1 MLRPRWRKVL
11 SDLWDNK
18 IRTLLVVA
26 SIAVGVFAIGV
37 IAGTYVLLSEDLKQN
52 YDSVNPA
59 NIEIVTDPF
68 EPDFVRSIRRV
79 AGVAE
84 VEGRRAVT
92 VRVQKGPTEWDTLTL
107 VASEAFPT
115 LRVNQLLPQQGTLA
129 PADQTV
135 VLERKTLALL
145 GVAVGDSLTIE
156 LADGTLKTLP
166 IVGTGLEPT
175 LGYGGVLGDLKGY
188 VTLDT
193 LEWLHQPLLL
203 NQLFITV
210 SEGRTDKAHLE
221 AVATLVKE
229 RLEQSG
235 RQVYRMEVAYQHP
248 LSSILE
254 ALLGVLGIIGVLIV
268 FLSGSLIMNT
278 MSALLGQHIRQIGV
292 MKLIGARRTQI
303 IAMYLVLI
311 LAFGVIALLVAIP
324 LGTWGAY
331 ALTRFAAD
339 IINFQLRSFRVIPF
353 ALVLQISIALLVP
366 PLAGLLPILRGS
378 GITVQQALSN
388 LGGNSE
394 RLPKGW
400 LDRQVERI
408 RWVSRLLL
416 ISIRNTFRRKG
427 RLALTLFT
435 LTLGGAIFI
444 AVFNTQVALNQQ
456 VARGM
461 RYFRADV
468 NLDFAQPYRID
479 EVEHLARTVPGVTG
493 VEAWALANADVV
505 RSDNAAP
512 LSVVIFGPPAAS
524 ALVEP
529 ELLQGRW
536 LQPGD
541 QNAIAVNEAFWSEF
555 PQLQIG
561 DTLRLKVQGEEAD
574 WVVVGIFKYIG
585 LDELIAYAN
594 YDYLAQVTR
603 SGAAAT
609 TYRITTAEQT
619 PAYQQQV
626 SVALEQ
632 RFKEQ
637 DFKLNKVQTGQSLIT
652 SSANLLGILTAVLF
666 IMALLTA
673 LVGSIGLAGTMSMNV
688 MERTREIGV
697 LRAIGAHNQVVM
709 QLVMVEGVL
718 IGLLSFILGALLSF
732 PITVVLSNVISYAIF
747 HSPTELALTPTG
759 FGLWLV
765 AVLLLSTI
773 ASALPARNASRL
785 AIREVLAYE

>member
-37 IAGTYVLLSEDLKQN
+37 IAGTYVLLSEDLSQN
-52 YDSVNPA
+52 YNSVNPA
-59 NIEIVTDPF
+59 NIEIITDPF
-68 EPDFVRSIRRV
+68 EPDFVRSIQRV
-79 AGVAE
+79 PGVAA

-92 VRVQKGPTEWDTLTL
+92 VRVQKGPDEWDVLTL
-107 VASEAFPT
+107 MASAAFPE
-115 LRVNQLLPQQGTLA
+115 LQVNQLLPQQGQLA
-129 PADQTV
+129 PGDQTV

-145 GVAVGDSLTIE
+145 GCAVGDPLAVE
-156 LADGTLKTLP
+156 LPDGTVKTLP
-166 IVGTGLEPT
+166 IVGSGLEPT
-175 LGYGGVLGDLKGY
+175 LGYGGILGDLKGY
-188 VTLDT
+188 VTFNT
-193 LEWLHQPLLL
+193 LEWLHQPLTL
-203 NQLFITV
+203 NRLYITLA
-210 SEGRTDKAHLE
+210 EGRTDKAHIE
-221 AVATLVKE
+221 AVAAAVKE

-235 RQVYRMEVAYQHP
+235 RQVYQVQVAYQHP
-248 LSSILE
+248 LSSILD

-268 FLSGSLIMNT
+268 FLSGSLIANT
-278 MSALLGQHIRQIGV
+278 MSALLGQHLRQIGV
-292 MKLIGARRTQI
+292 MKLIGARRSQI
-303 IAMYLVLI
+303 IAMYMILI
-311 LAFGVIALLVAIP
+311 VTFGLIALVIAIP
-324 LGTWGAY
+324 LGSWGAY
-331 ALTRFAAD
+331 ALTHFAAD

-353 ALVLQISIALLVP
+353 ALLLQIIIALGVP
-366 PLAGLLPILRGS
+366 PAAGLLPILRGS

-388 LGGNSE
+388 LGGDSE
-394 RLPKGW
+394 RSPKGW
-400 LDRQVERI
+400 LDRQMERI
-408 RWVSRLLL
+408 RWLSRLLL
-416 ISIRNTFRRKG
+416 ISIRNTFRRKA

-461 RYFRADV
+461 RYFQADV

-493 VEAWALANADVV
+493 VEAWAMAGAEIV
-505 RSDNAAP
+505 RSDDAAP
-512 LSVVIFGPPAAS
+512 LSVAIFGPPAAS

-529 ELLQGRW
+529 EVLQGRW

-541 QNAIAVNEAFWSEF
+541 QNAIVVNEAFLSEF
-555 PQLQIG
+555 PQLQVG
-561 DTLRLKVQGEEAD
+561 DTLQLKLLGEEND

-585 LDELIAYAN
+585 MDELIAYAN
-594 YDYLAQVTR
+594 YDYLMEMTR
-603 SGAAAT
+603 SGSAAT
-609 TYRITTAEQT
+609 VYRITTAEHT

-673 LVGSIGLAGTMSMNV
+673 LVGSIGLTGTMSMNV

-718 IGLLSFILGALLSF
+718 IGLISFILGALLSF
-732 PITVVLSNVISYAIF
+732 PITLVLSNVISYAIF

-765 AVLLLSTI
+765 AVLLLSTV

-785 AIREVLAYE
+785 TIREVLAYE